1 MVSTSH
7 DDINYNSLEGCYY
20 TYTPASQYVRH
31 DQRMHAELAIGRF
44 ERLQNGLY
52 DYLNGNINSKDEAK
66 QKLGKWLK

>member
-1 MVSTSH
+1 
-7 DDINYNSLEGCYY
+7 
-20 TYTPASQYVRH
+20 
-31 DQRMHAELAIGRF
+31 MHAELAIGRF